1 MLAYVISIWGC
12 RNFWLS
18 LVANDL
24 HLRYRR
30 SVLGVGW
37 SLLHPLATTLVLGSV
52 FHEIFHRPIREYLPY
67 LLCGLGCWA
76 YLTGVITQ
84 GCQTYIQ
91 AEPYIRQHPL
101 PMAIYPL
108 RTALG
113 MMIHFVIALALVAAL
128 SIGLRGWAKAPDV
141 LHLLPALL
149 LLLLFGWSA
158 ASLAGYVNTAFRDT
172 QHILDVAFQILFY
185 LTPII
190 YPIEVLAPTRIG
202 CVVGYNPLSPF
213 IDLVRDPVLLGRSAP
228 AATWSAALLITLST
242 TLVAALSLR
251 QQQRRVILYL

>member
-1 MLAYVISIWGC
+1 MLAYVASIWKC

-18 LVANDL
+18 LVVNDL

-52 FHEIFHRPIREYLPY
+52 FHVIFHRPIREYLPY

-84 GCQTYIQ
+84 GCHTYIQ

-101 PMAIYPL
+101 PLAVYPL
-108 RTALG
+108 RTTLG
-113 MMIHFVIALALVAAL
+113 VLIHFLIAMVLVVVLSLGLRGTDKAPDLGALALAL
-128 SIGLRGWAKAPDV
+128 PILLAFGWAA
-141 LHLLPALL
+141 
-149 LLLLFGWSA
+149 S
-158 ASLAGYVNTAFRDT
+158 SLAGFVNVAFRDT
-172 QHILDVAFQILFY
+172 QHILDVVFQILFY

-190 YPIEVLAPTRIG
+190 YPIDVLAPTPLG
-202 CVVGYNPLSPF
+202 GVVAYNPLTPF
-213 IDLVRDPVLLGRSAP
+213 IDLIRDPIINGYASPL
-228 AATWSAALLITLST
+228 ATWCAAVLITVALGA
-242 TLVAALSLR
+242 VAALSLSL
-251 QQQRRVILYL
+251 QQRRVILYL